1 MKSDRVFQSRK
12 EEKMENKKISEK
24 LSKYLKLSTPPVA
37 AKMCTSKGQ
46 LPPGT
51 KIPSKQ
57 WGVDFRACQA
67 VHVARRYETTVAV
80 PAEEMPCPSGGV
92 ALGFYK
98 ANKVYYSGIYL
109 SPKEMSHKAKKVWAR
124 NVPKLPGGKYKY
136 FLAAPLDQASF
147 KPDVILV
154 YGNPGQVSKLIQA
167 AALKTGEFLEGR
179 TIVGTACSEWMSA
192 AMNTQKCQ
200 YVFPCDGERRY
211 SSLDDSEM
219 VFAIPYKKIGE
230 ILQGLEVAYYSKDRR
245 RYPTQRYMIHEAPMP
260 ERYAKLLA
268 SLKKDAGMAP

>member
-1 MKSDRVFQSRK
+1 
-12 EEKMENKKISEK
+12 MENKKISEK
-24 LSKYLKLSTPPVA
+24 LSQYLKLSTPPVA
-37 AKMCTSKGQ
+37 AKMLTSKSQ
-46 LPPGT
+46 LPPGA
-51 KIPSKQ
+51 KIPSQQ

-67 VHVARRYETTVAV
+67 VHVARKYGGTVAV
-80 PAEEMPCPSGGV
+80 PAEEMPCPTGGV

-109 SPKEMSHKAKKVWAR
+109 SPKEMSVKAKKVWAR

-136 FLAAPLDQASF
+136 FLAAPLDEASF

-167 AALKTGEFLEGR
+167 AAIKTGECLEGR

-192 AMNTQKCQ
+192 AMKTQKCQ
-200 YVFPCDGERRY
+200 YVFPCDGERKY
-211 SSLDDSEM
+211 SALDDSEM
-219 VFAIPYKKIGE
+219 VFAIPYKKIEE
-230 ILQGLEVAYYSKDRR
+230 ILKGLEAAYYSQEKR
-245 RYPTQRYMIHEAPMP
+245 RYPVTPFMIHQAPMS
-260 ERYAKLLA
+260 ERYAKLLN